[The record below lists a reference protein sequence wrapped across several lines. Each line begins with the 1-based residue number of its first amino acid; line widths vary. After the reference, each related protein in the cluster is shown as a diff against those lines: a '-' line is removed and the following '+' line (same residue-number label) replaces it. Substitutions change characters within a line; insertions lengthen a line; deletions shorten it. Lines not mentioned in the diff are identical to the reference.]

1 MTADDILQTLRH
13 LEVEL
18 HQAETRR
25 NESRLTELLHP
36 EFEEFG
42 RSGRRYCLAEILAE
56 FSSEKEL
63 PEVLAEDFAVAKLDE
78 GLALLTYRSAHASP
92 SGDLE
97 RHTLR
102 SSLWVRTTG
111 GWQMRFH
118 QRTPTEGR

>member
-18 HQAETRR
+18 HQAETRL
-25 NESRLTELLHP
+25 NEARLRELLHP

-42 RSGRRYCLAEILAE
+42 RSGRRYCLNEILTE
-56 FSSEKEL
+56 LSSEKEL
-63 PEVLAEDFAVAKLDE
+63 PEVQSKDFAVASLDE
-78 GLALLTYRSAHASP
+78 GLALLTYKSAHVTP
-92 SGDLE
+92 SGGLD

-102 SSLWVRTTG
+102 SSLWIRMAE

-118 QRTPTEGR
+118 QGTPTGEG